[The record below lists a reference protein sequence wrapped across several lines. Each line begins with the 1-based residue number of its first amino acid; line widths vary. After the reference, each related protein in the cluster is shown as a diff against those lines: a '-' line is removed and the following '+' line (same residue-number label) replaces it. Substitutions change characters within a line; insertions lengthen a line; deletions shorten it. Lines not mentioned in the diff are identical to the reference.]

1 MFLLDASAIIALAKR
16 ARETLPYVLKG
27 KRTLSLAFY
36 EVGNFVW
43 KEAVLIKKLG
53 VRKAVEIAKDFT
65 NALLLMDIIY
75 PDIRTD
81 MCEVCAIAARTGL
94 TFYDAA
100 YLYVAIRDGLALVTE
115 DRELAEKARE
125 LGVRVL
131 SAEELLSGL

>member
-1 MFLLDASAIIALAKR
+1 MYLLDASAIIALAKR
-16 ARETLPYVLKG
+16 ARESLPHVLKG

-36 EVGNFVW
+36 EIGNFVW
-43 KEAVLIKKLG
+43 KETMLIKKLG
-53 VRKAVEIAKDFT
+53 VQKAIEVAKDFT
-65 NALLLMDIIY
+65 NVLLLMDIIY

-81 MCEVCAIAARTGL
+81 MREICAVAARTGL

-100 YLYVAIRDGLALVTE
+100 YLYVAIRNGLTLVTE

-131 SAEELLSGL
+131 SAEELLPKA